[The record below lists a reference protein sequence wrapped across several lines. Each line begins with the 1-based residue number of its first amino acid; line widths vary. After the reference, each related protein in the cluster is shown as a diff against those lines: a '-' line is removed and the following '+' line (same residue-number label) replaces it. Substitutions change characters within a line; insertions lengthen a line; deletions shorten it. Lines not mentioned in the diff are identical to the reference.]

1 MRFPSAIVVF
11 SVAVAVTLAGCA
23 GRLPTTHYY
32 VLEPSD
38 LPAASPQVGGLSIG
52 VRTFRVDPPYD
63 QDRIV
68 YRVGRDSA
76 EVGFYAYHR
85 WAAPLERMLPRVVA
99 ASFAD
104 MPGTKSIEPA
114 VSGRSYDA
122 YLDGRVLAFEES
134 DTTEGQRV
142 RVQLHLSLR
151 VNDEDEVWSQTVTGH
166 DSISTKDVGQIV
178 ESLRSALD
186 AALRSAH
193 PAI

>member
-1 MRFPSAIVVF
+1 MRSRSAIVVL
-11 SVAVAVTLAGCA
+11 SVAAVALSGCA

-32 VLEPSD
+32 VLEPSNVT
-38 LPAASPQVGGLSIG
+38 ATSPRHPGLSIG

-68 YRVGRDSA
+68 YRVGQDSA
-76 EVGFYAYHR
+76 EVSFYAYHR
-85 WAAPLERMLPRVVA
+85 WAAPLARMLPRVVA
-99 ASFAD
+99 VAFAD

-122 YLDGRVLAFEES
+122 YLDGRVLAFEEI
-134 DTTEGQRV
+134 DTAEGQRV